1 MNEKYTYYLRY
12 ACISSALAAA
22 LALGGCSSGER
33 GVATQNEA
41 VAANAQDGQAISD
54 GTDETI
60 APLGMDGQILP
71 GLDDVELPE
80 DAQAAPQYLRE
91 GVRHEIVKKLQQR
104 LMDLGFMDNDEPTDY
119 FGQVTLTAVKHF
131 QRQNELPQDGIV
143 GDTTWNELMA
153 DDAKHYAVSKGTQ
166 GDDIQKIQQRLYEL
180 GYLASADQVTG
191 NFDDATETAVLKL
204 QGVNGLA
211 EDGKVGQ
218 QTYNLMYSDDI
229 KANMLAYGEKSDVVL
244 ACQQRLKD
252 LGYLTTTP
260 DGTYGQD
267 TVIAV
272 KQFQARNDQVVDGY
286 LGPST
291 RIVLNSSDAKPN
303 GLMIGEQGDSVTRV
317 QQLLSKYGYLPSSN
331 VTGYYG
337 EATEDA
343 VKNFQSRNGLSAD
356 GKVGVQ
362 TMAKLTSDNVKKPAP
377 TTAAST
383 KSNKSNSSSNKNNSS
398 SKGNSGGNTSSP
410 APRPASG
417 AGVSALI
424 SVASSKL
431 GSPYVWGAKGPSS
444 FDCSGFVCWVFSNS
458 GVHNLPRTTAQGI
471 YDQCTPVSAADAKAG
486 DIIFFTGTYNA
497 GRPVT
502 HVGIYC
508 GNGTMVHC
516 GDPIQYTSINTSYW
530 QSHFYGFG
538 RLN

>member
-1 MNEKYTYYLRY
+1 MNQKYTYYLRY
-12 ACISSALAAA
+12 ACISGALAAA
-22 LALGGCSSGER
+22 LALGGCSSGDS
-33 GVATQNEA
+33 GIAVQNETA
-41 VAANAQDGQAISD
+41 EPAAADAADGQAISD

-60 APLGMDGQILP
+60 APLGLDGQVLP

-80 DAQAAPQYLRE
+80 DAEPAPQYLRE

-143 GDTTWNELMA
+143 GNTTWDELMA
-153 DDAKHYAVSKGTQ
+153 EDAKHYAVSKGTQ

-191 NFDDATETAVLKL
+191 NFDDATEIAVLKL

-211 EDGKVGQ
+211 EDGKVGR

-291 RIVLNSSDAKPN
+291 RIVLNSPDAKPN

-317 QQLLSKYGYLPSSN
+317 QQLLSKYGYLSSSN

-356 GKVGVQ
+356 GKVGVL
-362 TMAKLTSDNVKKPAP
+362 TMAKLTSDDVKKPAP
-377 TTAAST
+377 STAAPA
-383 KSNKSNSSSNKNNSS
+383 KGNKNNNGGKNNNSN
-398 SKGNSGGNTSSP
+398 KGNNGGNTSAP
-410 APRPASG
+410 APRPASST
-417 AGVSALI
+417 GVSALI

-431 GSPYVWGAKGPSS
+431 GSPYVWGAKGPGS
-444 FDCSGFVCWVFSNS
+444 FDCSGFVYWCLKQVGVSQSYMTSSGWRSAGRYTKVSNF
-458 GVHNLPRTTAQGI
+458 GDIQ
-471 YDQCTPVSAADAKAG
+471 AG
-486 DIIFFTGTYNA
+486 DIVVVRG
-497 GRPVT
+497 
-502 HVGIYC
+502 HVGIAA
-508 GNGTMVHC
+508 GGGTVIDASSSNGKVVHRSLSQWWRNNFIC
-516 GDPIQYTSINTSYW
+516 AWRI
-530 QSHFYGFG
+530 F
-538 RLN
+538 